1 MRRTFQG
8 LAITLFLLT
17 GAASDF
23 ASTPGTTKLY
33 VSNSLG
39 NDITVID
46 LATRSVIGNITVGE
60 HVHGLCAPSD
70 GRRLFTT
77 IESENNLKVI
87 DTATDRVVDTIPLT
101 GTPNQC
107 ASTPDGRY
115 VGVPIRSG
123 NSVDII
129 DMTQRKV
136 VKVLPVLQPHNCYNA
151 DNND

>member
-1 MRRTFQG
+1 MIG
-8 LAITLFLLT
+8 
-17 GAASDF
+17 
-23 ASTPGTTKLY
+23 
-33 VSNSLG
+33 
-39 NDITVID
+39 DITV
-46 LATRSVIGNITVGE
+46 GK

-87 DTATDRVVDTIPLT
+87 DTTTDKVVDTIALT

-123 NSVDII
+123 NAVDII
-129 DMTQRKV
+129 DMTKNKV
-136 VKVLPVLQPHNCYNA
+136 VKVLPERDQLGGVSVDGRFHTKF
-151 DNND
+151 